1 MHRRLFQLWILN
13 ESYALAREVRETK
26 RRSLVHFGIVSGS
39 VITLSWRFQKTA
51 WDPLKC
57 AGTNVDHWSI
67 FVSFL
72 TWWAHCTGACKK
84 LHEANWSAREWTQ
97 IIGPFWY
104 RFWLGDHIVMT
115 FDSLILFL
123 SLVLLGFFLHMTRI
137 TSVVRLTCC
146 TSIGSFLK
154 HSPHHANYSRLFQSI
169 CWFSYFFL
177 RHDTYLYLEKWNC
190 HLPVSNSSQ

>member
-26 RRSLVHFGIVSGS
+26 RRSLVHFGIVSGL
-39 VITLSWRFQKTA
+39 VITLSWRLQKTTRGQ
-51 WDPLKC
+51 LKC
-57 AGTNVDHWSI
+57 AGMNADHWSI
-67 FVSFL
+67 LVSFL
-72 TWWAHCTGACKK
+72 NWWAHCTGACKK

-104 RFWLGDHIVMT
+104 RFRPGVHIVMT
-115 FDSLILFL
+115 FDSLSCLD

-154 HSPHHANYSRLFQSI
+154 HSPHHAHYYRLFQSI
-169 CWFSYFFL
+169 CWFSYFNDL
-177 RHDTYLYLEKWNC
+177 LYPDGKWQSC
-190 HLPVSNSSQ
+190 AAEATGGK

>member
-1 MHRRLFQLWILN
+1 MHRRLFHLWILN

-26 RRSLVHFGIVSGS
+26 RRSLVHFGIVSGL
-39 VITLSWRFQKTA
+39 VITLSWRFQKIA
-51 WDPLKC
+51 WDPLKS

-72 TWWAHCTGACKK
+72 TWWAHCTGTCRK

-154 HSPHHANYSRLFQSI
+154 HSPHHAHYSRLFQSI
-169 CWFSYFFL
+169 CWFFL
-177 RHDTYLYLEKWNC
+177 F
-190 HLPVSNSSQ
+190 

>member
-26 RRSLVHFGIVSGS
+26 LRSLVHFGIVSGL

-51 WDPLKC
+51 WDPLKS

-72 TWWAHCTGACKK
+72 NWWAHCTGACKK

-104 RFWLGDHIVMT
+104 RFWLGDHIVLALPKNCMRST
-115 FDSLILFL
+115 EERGNKRR
-123 SLVLLGFFLHMTRI
+123 SLVHFCVVSELVSTLYWRLQKTTRGQ
-137 TSVVRLTCC
+137 LKCAGMNADHW
-146 TSIGSFLK
+146 SILVSFLAWWS
-154 HSPHHANYSRLFQSI
+154 HCDDFWQLNIVP
-169 CWFSYFFL
+169 
-177 RHDTYLYLEKWNC
+177 
-190 HLPVSNSSQ
+190 